1 MRILLVVAV
10 FVLGITLGYV
20 VGINQKNNEVAQI
33 NNHLTD
39 NDNAQNQNAD
49 ENQHS
54 NHNHSN
60 NYDESDN
67 SVSDSLNQSEMYQ
80 DSSDVSISTEKLIHS
95 VQYPIIYL
103 VEEETSGDSTMADL
117 LGIEEVQNNSI
128 FVEFWESPL
137 NFEGYKLTKKKL
149 VVYGLSPQV
158 DYKMYKEGDSYFL
171 SYQNVYYKMRETQ
184 DFLPLTQVSKQDVFN
199 D

>member
-10 FVLGITLGYV
+10 FILGITLGYV
-20 VGINQKNNEVAQI
+20 VGINQKNNDVIQE
-33 NNHLTD
+33 NNQLTD
-39 NDNAQNQNAD
+39 NDKKQNQIKHDNH
-49 ENQHS
+49 HS
-54 NHNHSN
+54 NQNHS
-60 NYDESDN
+60 DDSEEMDN
-67 SVSDSLNQSEMYQ
+67 SVSDSLIQSEMYQ

-103 VEEETSGDSTMADL
+103 VEEETSGDSTMADM
-117 LGIEEVQNNSI
+117 LGIENVQNNSI

-171 SYQNVYYKMRETQ
+171 SYQNVYYKMKETQ